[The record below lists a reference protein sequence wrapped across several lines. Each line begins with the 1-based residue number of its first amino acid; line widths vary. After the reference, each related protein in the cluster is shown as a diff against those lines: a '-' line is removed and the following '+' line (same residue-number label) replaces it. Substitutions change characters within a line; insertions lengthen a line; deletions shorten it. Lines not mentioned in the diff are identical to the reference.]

1 MGEYCGSAGTR
12 SGQTLQYNI
21 IIRNTVV
28 NGERTNELEVTGGW
42 WWLWRC
48 GRYVLWDYMIIII
61 VSIDYT
67 LTR

>member
-1 MGEYCGSAGTR
+1 MLWVSIVESAGTR

-42 WWLWRC
+42 LVVALEMWQIRIMGLH
-48 GRYVLWDYMIIII
+48 DY
-61 VSIDYT
+61 YYYY
-67 LTR
+67 